1 MSQHLSLGVIL
12 FSLIFS
18 PLVTAAEDGQSSR
31 EIRKLVFD
39 MDPAKIGI
47 TRENFK
53 HPVWG
58 LIMETGF
65 PEGSFSLV
73 ALANGTTGL
82 YYSTGGGTTGAGKHP
97 SVRAASG
104 HLLTGAQYFYPE
116 AKPVNSYPLPAV
128 GEVKFYFLGF
138 DQVSS
143 YSAFEAD
150 LGEQRDP
157 LANLFNAGHQLIEEL
172 RKVQEAEQ

>member
-1 MSQHLSLGVIL
+1 MSQALSLGVIL
-12 FSLIFS
+12 LSLIFS
-18 PLVTAAEDGQSSR
+18 PLALAVEPESSSL
-31 EIRKLVFD
+31 EIRKLILG
-39 MDPAKIGI
+39 MEPTAIGV

-65 PEGSFSLV
+65 PEGSFTLV

-82 YYSTGGGTTGAGKHP
+82 YYSTGGGTDGAGKHA

-104 HLLTGAQYFYPE
+104 HLLVGAQYFYAQ
-116 AKPVNSYPLPAV
+116 AKPVNSYPLPGA

-143 YSAFEAD
+143 YSAFEVD

-157 LANLFNAGHQLIEEL
+157 LSNLFNAGHKLIDEL
-172 RKVQEAEQ
+172 RKVQQAEQ